1 MCSSMCMHL
10 SAHAP
15 FACTRMCAWGSF
27 DASLSGL
34 ARFALFVFNDA
45 SREAD
50 SRRVERTAFDV
61 SDYDITDVQPRR
73 AEEWGSVLSVFF
85 FFSLPSGILFR
96 KKEGGRD
103 RDTHTERG
111 GEIKYLAKT
120 RMRFCVHTKCA
131 ANWCFCLCCYCLT
144 RTKRYRHENNLFF
157 FFKEFCLNIFKG
169 NKLYLPSHAIW

>member
-1 MCSSMCMHL
+1 MHL
-10 SAHAP
+10 NARASSFCVCVRTQP
-15 FACTRMCAWGSF
+15 ACACVRMCVLGSF

-85 FFSLPSGILFR
+85 SLPLPSGILFR

-103 RDTHTERG
+103 RDTER
-111 GEIKYLAKT
+111 E
-120 RMRFCVHTKCA
+120 RR
-131 ANWCFCLCCYCLT
+131 
-144 RTKRYRHENNLFF
+144 RD
-157 FFKEFCLNIFKG
+157 
-169 NKLYLPSHAIW
+169 